1 MYYVRKLTQRPFAE
15 ALAADTNGVLLDVRT
30 PAEYAEGHLP
40 NSKLMDIM
48 NASFQSD
55 ILDLDPEKNYYV
67 YCRSG
72 GRSSQACMILSSAG
86 IGKKLVNL
94 QGGIMAWQGDV
105 VR

>member
-1 MYYVRKLTQRPFAE
+1 MFENLSSAPFAE
-15 ALAADTNGVLLDVRT
+15 ALAADSNGVLLDVRT

-48 NASFQSD
+48 NASFQGD
-55 ILDLDPEKNYYV
+55 ILDLDPDKNYYV

-94 QGGIMAWQGDV
+94 QGGIMGWQGDV
-105 VR
+105 IR